1 MRVRRPRRP
10 GRRTGERGSA
20 AAEYAMVSGLVV
32 LFFLA
37 AFQLGLSLYIRNT
50 LIAHAAEGARYGAR
64 ADSTPSDGAERAR
77 KLIRSSVRASYA
89 DNVSASRT
97 TTSDGTAVV
106 QVRVVAPLPVVGPWG
121 PSGELK
127 VTGRAYA
134 EDQ

>member
-1 MRVRRPRRP
+1 
-10 GRRTGERGSA
+10 
-20 AAEYAMVSGLVV
+20 MVSGLVV

>member
-1 MRVRRPRRP
+1 MTPRRP
-10 GRRTGERGSA
+10 SGRRKGESGSA
-20 AAEYAMVSGLVV
+20 AVEYALVSGLVV

-64 ADSTPSDGAERAR
+64 ADSTPADGADRAR
-77 KLIRSSVRASYA
+77 TLIRTSLRASYA
-89 DNVSASRT
+89 QQVTASRT
-97 TTSDGTAVV
+97 TDGGVEVV

-121 PSGELK
+121 PGDELT
-127 VTGRAYA
+127 VSGRAYA

>member
-1 MRVRRPRRP
+1 M
-10 GRRTGERGSA
+10 
-20 AAEYAMVSGLVV
+20 SGLVV

-64 ADSTPSDGAERAR
+64 ADSTPADGADRAR
-77 KLIRSSVRASYA
+77 SLIGSSVRASYA
-89 DNVSASRT
+89 DNVTAFRT
-97 TTSDGTAVV
+97 TDGGVAVV

-121 PSGELK
+121 PSGELT
-127 VTGRAYA
+127 VSGRAYA